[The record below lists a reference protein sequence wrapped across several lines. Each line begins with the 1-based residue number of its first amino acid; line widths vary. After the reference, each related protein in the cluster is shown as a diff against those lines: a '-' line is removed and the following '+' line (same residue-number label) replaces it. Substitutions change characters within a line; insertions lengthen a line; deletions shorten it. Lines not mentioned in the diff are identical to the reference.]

1 MGLDLVPFID
11 SPFRT
16 KVEWAKYAALPVEER
31 LTHTS
36 ILGDKLGMAVK
47 KAWLRDDE
55 KMGGMSSEIKF
66 LEVELTSGER
76 LALVLKYAAGNPR
89 RAALGNAREAR
100 FYNELASQLS
110 GAAAKVELPRCFYAY
125 GDMASGAVTMLME
138 ALDDAVPSGVFFG
151 AAQPNNWSV
160 RDRLPELCA
169 GNPGPEES
177 TRDAFGLYA
186 RLHAVYWGDASLLDK
201 AWLRGAAWHAGMGK
215 ASWAAAQAQAQAA
228 WAAIRPSIESGES
241 PITWSAHLVACL
253 DASFAKA
260 DWAAYQAELA
270 ARPYTLVHG
279 DAHAHNFLWVHQRT
293 PRARQCLIDFE
304 MAR

>member
-1 MGLDLVPFID
+1 MGDLVPFID

-31 LTHTS
+31 LTHAS

-201 AWLRGAAWHAGMGK
+201 AWLRTPYYPGAAER
-215 ASWAAAQAQAQAA
+215 AAAF
-228 WAAIRPSIESGES
+228 R
-241 PITWSAHLVACL
+241 
-253 DASFAKA
+253 
-260 DWAAYQAELA
+260 AAYPDQASALA
-270 ARPYTLVHG
+270 RDLGRHPA
-279 DAHAHNFLWVHQRT
+279 
-293 PRARQCLIDFE
+293 
-304 MAR
+304 

>member
-16 KVEWAKYAALPVEER
+16 KVEWAKYAALPVDER

-110 GAAAKVELPRCFYAY
+110 GLPRCFYAH

-160 RDRLPELCA
+160 RDRLPQLCA

-215 ASWAAAQAQAQAA
+215 ASWAAAQAQAQDA
-228 WAAIRPSIESGES
+228 WAAMRAASRRSHGARTWWRASTPPSQRLTGRRTKRSWQRGRTRWCTATPMRTTSFGCINVRRVRG
-241 PITWSAHLVACL
+241 SA
-253 DASFAKA
+253 
-260 DWAAYQAELA
+260 
-270 ARPYTLVHG
+270 
-279 DAHAHNFLWVHQRT
+279 
-293 PRARQCLIDFE
+293 
-304 MAR
+304 